1 MKIDASKGEIVTK
14 INDYV
19 IKPDETFSFTETV
32 GKATTE
38 AGYQKATAEL
48 SRMVKLL
55 RTGEKK
61 VAAHIVEKEAYTI
74 DMLSVEISTATTV
87 TRPDVKAVIDALVDI
102 SMRHLCEGHR
112 VELGTLG
119 KLYPTIRCTPTKY
132 LEDIESGIKGVS
144 ARFQAGTQLTENLKA
159 VSYTMVAQKSDR
171 DSALEGRRESIYS
184 VVGRKPKPEPDDDED
199 GD

>member
-1 MKIDASKGEIVTK
+1 MKSYSTK
-14 INDYV
+14 HPVQYAPHI
-19 IKPDETFSFTETV
+19 
-32 GKATTE
+32 TTNI
-38 AGYQKATAEL
+38 
-48 SRMVKLL
+48 

-119 KLYPTIRCTPTKY
+119 KLYPTMRCTPTKY

-184 VVGRKPKPEPDDDED
+184 VVGRKPKPEPDDEED